1 MSTKRS
7 IAVIA
12 MSVGAVAAQAGTGTF
27 TYNTSPNVAVAPD
40 NGCTSDTAGNGA
52 GGITHTVNLTDA
64 GTIQD
69 LNLELNLTQTWRS
82 DIQVGLSYSGGGG
95 TIQVIN
101 NYDTS
106 GDNLNLILDDEGVG
120 LCSSATH
127 CGGAASTNCVTA
139 PGPVCQPDVALS
151 AFDGLATPGV
161 LTITVCDRAA
171 QDTGNLVN
179 ANVTATLDTAG
190 ALSADLS
197 ITKTDGVTTVAQ
209 GGSTTY
215 TITASNA
222 GPDAATGA
230 TVADTFPA
238 DCTAVNW
245 TCVGAGGGTCTAA
258 GAGNIND
265 TVNLPSGASVTYTAA
280 CTISGTAA
288 SPLVNTATVT
298 APAGVTDPTPANNSA
313 TDSDTVSS
321 DVPPQFAYVPA
332 APGPVNFTGGT
343 TVGSTGTGTITVNV
357 GTAGAGSGAA
367 ATTTTTCTA
376 PGGFTGFGQSVTAVG
391 ANPTSGGPLT
401 GTCTLGAMAVTQTMT
416 CTENRGGTPTTV
428 NFDLTCPAGSAVV
441 VDSFPTSGTT
451 VTLPD
456 QNLGGPATTSFINF
470 FVAGGAGSTTVNCT
484 APVATQFTVAPLSFP
499 VGPATTTITYSS
511 LVAGT
516 FTGQLDCTAGA
527 QNFTF
532 PLVGTTIGGGPATA
546 IPTLGEGMRYWLM
559 LAMLGLGIGALG
571 VYSRRS

>member
-52 GGITHTVNLTDA
+52 GGITHVVNLTDT

-101 NYDTS
+101 NYDGS
-106 GDNLNLILDDEGVG
+106 GDNLSLVLDDEGAA
-120 LCSSATH
+120 LCSAAAN
-127 CGGAASTNCVTA
+127 CGTATNCVTP
-139 PGPVCQPDVALS
+139 PGPVCQPDAALS

-171 QDTGNLVN
+171 ADAGNLVD
-179 ANVTATLDTAG
+179 ANVTATLDIV

-222 GPDAATGA
+222 GPDAVTGA

-245 TCVGAGGGTCTAA
+245 TCAGAGGGTCTAA
-258 GAGNIND
+258 GTGNIND
-265 TVNLPSGASVTYTAA
+265 TVNLPSGASVTYSAA

-288 SPLVNTATVT
+288 SPLVNTATVA
-298 APAGVTDPTPANNSA
+298 APAGVTDPNPGNNSA
-313 TDSDTVSS
+313 TDSNTVSS
-321 DVPPQFAYVPA
+321 DVPPQFDYTPPA
-332 APGPVNFTGGT
+332 GGTVAFTGGGAI
-343 TVGSTGTGTITVNV
+343 GSTGNGSIAVAV
-357 GTAGAGSGAA
+357 GTPGAGSAPN
-367 ATTTTTCTA
+367 ATTTTTCTV
-376 PGGFTGFGQSVTAVG
+376 PGGFTGFGQSVTATAAG
-391 ANPTSGGPLT
+391 AISGGPLS
-401 GTCTLGAMAVTQTMT
+401 GSCTLGAALVSQVMT
-416 CTENRGGTPTTV
+416 CNEQRGTTAV
-428 NFDLTCPAGSAVV
+428 PVTFTLECPAGTAT
-441 VDSFPTSGTT
+441 PLTSTPVSGQTI
-451 VTLPD
+451 TLAP
-456 QNLGGPATTSFINF
+456 QTLGGPPTTAP
-470 FVAGGAGSTTVNCT
+470 VAFQNPGLVPVTVTCT

-499 VGPATTTITYSS
+499 VPASGSASTTITFNSA
-511 LVAGT
+511 VVGI
-516 FTGQLDCTAGA
+516 FTGQLDCSAGA
-527 QNFTF
+527 QNFSF
-532 PLVGTTIGGGPATA
+532 PLSGSTAAPATS
-546 IPTLGEGMRYWLM
+546 IPVLGDGMRYWLM
-559 LAMLGLGIGALG
+559 LAMLGLGLGAMG

>member
-1 MSTKRS
+1 
-7 IAVIA
+7 

-27 TYNTSPNVAVAPD
+27 TYNTNPNVAMLPD
-40 NGCTSDTAGNGA
+40 NGCTNDTTGNGA
-52 GGITHTVNLTDA
+52 GGITHTINLTDA

-69 LNLELNLTQTWRS
+69 LNLEFNFTQTWRS

-127 CGGAASTNCVTA
+127 CGAAASTNCVTA
-139 PGPVCQPDVALS
+139 PGPVCQPDVPLT

-171 QDTGNLVN
+171 QDNGNLVN
-179 ANVTATLDTAG
+179 ANLTVALDTAAG
-190 ALSADLS
+190 ASADLA
-197 ITKTDGVTTVAQ
+197 ITKTDGVAAVAQ

-238 DCTAVNW
+238 DCTGVNW

-258 GAGNIND
+258 GSGNIND

-280 CTISGTAA
+280 CAISGSAA
-288 SPLVNTATVT
+288 GPLVNTATVT
-298 APAGVTDPTPANNSA
+298 APGGVTDPTPGNNSA
-313 TDSDTVSS
+313 TDSDTVSANA
-321 DVPPQFAYVPA
+321 PPQFGYTPT
-332 APGPVNFTGGT
+332 PGSTVTFTGGT
-343 TVGSTGTGTITVNV
+343 SVGSTATGTVAV
-357 GTAGAGSGAA
+357 GVYTPGAGSGTA

-376 PGGFTGFGQSVTAVG
+376 PTGAFAGFGQTVTAIG
-391 ANPTSGGPLT
+391 AGAISGGPLS
-401 GTCTLGAMAVTQTMT
+401 GTCTVAATAATQTLT
-416 CTENRGGTPTTV
+416 CSENRGGTAVPVTFEL
-428 NFDLTCPAGSAVV
+428 NCPAGSAVV
-441 VDSFPTSGTT
+441 VISNPPTGST

-470 FVAGGAGSTTVNCT
+470 AVSGVGTATVDCT
-484 APVATQFTVAPLSFP
+484 APAATQFTVAPLSMP
-499 VGPATTTITYSS
+499 VGAATTTITYSS

-516 FTGQLDCTAGA
+516 FTGQLNCTAGA
-527 QNFTF
+527 QAFSF
-532 PLVGTTIGGGPATA
+532 PLIGTTLGGGSVTA
-546 IPTLGEGMRYWLM
+546 IPAFGEGSRYWLI
-559 LAMLGLGIGALG
+559 LTMLGLGMGALG
-571 VYSRRS
+571 LYARRS

>member
-40 NGCTSDTAGNGA
+40 NGCTSDTAGNGS

-82 DIQVGLSYSGGGG
+82 DIQVGLSYSGGG

-101 NYDTS
+101 NFDTS
-106 GDNLNLILDDEGVG
+106 GDNLSLILDDEGVG
-120 LCSSATH
+120 LCSSTTH
-127 CGGAASTNCVTA
+127 CGAAASTNCVTP
-139 PGPVCQPDVALS
+139 PGPVCQPDAALS

-161 LTITVCDRAA
+161 LTITVCDRATG
-171 QDTGNLVN
+171 DFGNLVD
-179 ANVTATLDTAG
+179 ANVTATLDIV

-222 GPDAATGA
+222 GPDATTGA

-238 DCTAVNW
+238 DCTAVSW
-245 TCVGAGGGTCTAA
+245 TCAGAGGGTCTAA

-265 TVNLPSGASVTYTAA
+265 TVNLPSGASVIYTAA

-313 TDSDTVSS
+313 TDSDTVSA
-321 DVPPQFAYVPA
+321 DVAPQFAYAPA

-343 TVGSTGTGTITVNV
+343 TVGSIATGTITVSI

-376 PGGFTGFGQSVTAVG
+376 PGGFTGFGQSVTAIG
-391 ANPTSGGPLT
+391 ADAATSGGPLT
-401 GTCTLGAMAVTQTMT
+401 GTCTLAAMANTQSMT
-416 CTENRGGTPTTV
+416 CIENRGGTPTTV

-451 VTLPD
+451 VTLPT
-456 QNLGGPATTSFINF
+456 QNLGGPATTTDINF
-470 FVAGGAGSTTVNCT
+470 FVNGAGSTTVNCT
-484 APVATQFTVAPLSFP
+484 APVATEFTVAPLSFP

-516 FTGQLDCTAGA
+516 FNGQLDCTAGA

-532 PLVGTTIGGGPATA
+532 PLVGTTVGGQATA
-546 IPTLGEGMRYWLM
+546 IPVLGEGMRYWLM
-559 LAMLGLGIGALG
+559 LAMLGLGIAALG